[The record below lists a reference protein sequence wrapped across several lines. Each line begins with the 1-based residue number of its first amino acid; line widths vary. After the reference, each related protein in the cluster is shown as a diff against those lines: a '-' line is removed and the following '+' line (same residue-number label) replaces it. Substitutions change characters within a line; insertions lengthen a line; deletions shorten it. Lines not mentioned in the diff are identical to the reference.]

1 MSRADEETRWYG
13 VHSALVTDVRDP
25 DGRGR
30 VKVRLPGSPDQ
41 AGEPLEAW
49 ARLATLMAGRKSGS
63 WFVPD
68 AGSEVLVAFEAGDP
82 RRPYVVGALWSSD
95 PPERMDAAGSNYRK
109 VLRSRNGVQVTLDDQ
124 DGKEALTLE
133 TPGGQRV
140 TLEDGPVSIEITD
153 RHGNSIRL
161 EAGGV
166 TVTAAARVTI
176 NASVAEVSAGML
188 TVNAGMSRFS
198 GVVQADTVIANS
210 VISASYSPGAGN
222 VT

>member
-1 MSRADEETRWYG
+1 MNGAEEKTRWYG
-13 VHSALVTDVRDP
+13 VHSALVTDIRDP

-30 VKVRLPGSPDQ
+30 VKVKLLSSAGA
-41 AGEPLEAW
+41 AGEPFEAW

-68 AGSEVLVAFEAGDP
+68 TDNEVLVAFEAGDP
-82 RRPYVVGALWSSD
+82 RRPFVVGALWTDD

-109 VLRSRNGVQVTLDDQ
+109 LLRSRTGIRVTLDDQ

-133 TPGGQRV
+133 TPGGQKV
-140 TLEDGPVSIEITD
+140 TLEDGPGSIEIAD
-153 RHGNSIRL
+153 HHGNSIRL

-166 TVTAAARVTI
+166 TVTAAAKVTI
-176 NASVAEVSAGML
+176 NASAVEISAGLL

-198 GVVQADTVIANS
+198 GVVKADTVIANS
-210 VISASYSPGAGN
+210 VISASYTPGAGN
-222 VT
+222 LV